1 MEAFFE
7 KGCCRWSCIGPER
20 LCCVTMHC
28 TTAPPLETG
37 AFSSRKWEGLLLDG
51 GAGSP
56 SRCGASTGRRISS
69 SFSPFFLTAKVEHVR
84 TMVQPLRQV
93 QRCIRPR
100 NVAVSP
106 EVSSKP
112 STSARQRKSSQQ
124 LQQSPFASKEGF
136 LFCENV
142 KVQDIMDEKRMEEGE
157 RPFYLYS
164 KPQLTRN
171 VQAYAEALE
180 GVESIIGYA
189 VKANNNLKILQHLQ
203 ELGCGAVLVSG
214 NELRLAVHSGFD
226 LTK

>member
-1 MEAFFE
+1 MEKLF
-7 KGCCRWSCIGPER
+7 
-20 LCCVTMHC
+20 CVTMHS
-28 TTAPPLETG
+28 TTASPLESG
-37 AFSSRKWEGLLLDG
+37 AFSSRKWEGLFQDG
-51 GAGSP
+51 GARSSSP
-56 SRCGASTGRRISS
+56 CGASTGRRISF
-69 SFSPFFLTAKVEHVR
+69 SFSPFFLTAKVEHVK

-93 QRCIRPR
+93 QRCTGPR

-106 EVSSKP
+106 DVVSSKS
-112 STSARQRKSSQQ
+112 STSARPQESSQQ
-124 LQQSPFASKEGF
+124 LQQSPFASREGF

-142 KVQDIMDEKRMEEGE
+142 KVQDIMDERRMEEGE

-171 VQAYAEALE
+171 VEAYAEALQ
-180 GVESIIGYA
+180 GMDSIIGYA
-189 VKANNNLKILQHLQ
+189 VKANNNLKILQHFR